1 MFMCVSCLSYQ
12 FPPTCAKQLCWSKG
26 TKVVLWRHSH
36 SRARKVL
43 QLELYLTTAVQA
55 RMVSLPR
62 VIHWGPFTALFIVG
76 SVTITG
82 TYTAL
87 QLWSLPQVE

>member
-1 MFMCVSCLSYQ
+1 MFMCILSKLSISIMLEQ
-12 FPPTCAKQLCWSKG
+12 RRKG
-26 TKVVLWRHSH
+26 RLVETLAL
-36 SRARKVL
+36 SREEGASIGPH
-43 QLELYLTTAVQA
+43 YCSA
-55 RMVSLPR
+55 RMPR

-87 QLWSLPQVE
+87 QLWSLPQVK